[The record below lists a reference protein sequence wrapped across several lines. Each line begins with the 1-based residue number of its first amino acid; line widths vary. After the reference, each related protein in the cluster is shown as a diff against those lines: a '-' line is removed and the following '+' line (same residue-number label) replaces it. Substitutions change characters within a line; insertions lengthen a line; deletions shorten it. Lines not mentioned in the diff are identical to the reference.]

1 MVAVC
6 GVSELLKQL
15 DIAVGQ
21 RTKQTVISPH
31 GCSLG
36 HDQLTSKFFFWF
48 SLGFFGFFLGFLWGK
63 IGAKLI
69 GLILGSIGV
78 NLGQFLIGLGVI
90 WVVGWVG
97 FSLARG

>member
-21 RTKQTVISPH
+21 STKQTVISSH

-36 HDQLTSKFFFWF
+36 HDQLTSKFF
-48 SLGFFGFFLGFLWGK
+48 LGFLWVF
-63 IGAKLI
+63 LVF
-69 GLILGSIGV
+69 LGVFYGV
-78 NLGQFLIGLGVI
+78 KLGQN
-90 WVVGWVG
+90 
-97 FSLARG
+97 

>member
-36 HDQLTSKFFFWF
+36 HDQLTSKFF
-48 SLGFFGFFLGFLWGK
+48 LGFLW
-63 IGAKLI
+63 
-69 GLILGSIGV
+69 V
-78 NLGQFLIGLGVI
+78 FLVFFWVLGVLGVWGVLGGLKI
-90 WVVGWVG
+90 
-97 FSLARG
+97 FSHSNNK